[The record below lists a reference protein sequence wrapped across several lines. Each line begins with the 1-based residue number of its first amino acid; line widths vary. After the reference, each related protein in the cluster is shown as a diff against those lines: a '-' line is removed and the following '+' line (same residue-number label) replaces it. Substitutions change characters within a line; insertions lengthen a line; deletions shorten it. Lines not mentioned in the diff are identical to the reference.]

1 MNCERCG
8 IEIDSK
14 TIERRKGRGILD
26 QRCYD
31 CRVKQLNEIKYNGLI
46 CRPWR
51 GEVDEDLNPID
62 GQLRLYLPGERI
74 CGHGDCVNKEHIIP
88 APKAEDRSLE
98 MERNDISYRTGRLS
112 QLQDYMRELHG

>member
-26 QRCYD
+26 QRCSD
-31 CRVKQLNEIKYNGLI
+31 CRVKQLNEIKYNGII

-62 GQLRLYLPGERI
+62 RNLRLYLPGVRT
-74 CGHGDCVNKEHIIP
+74 CGHRDCVTKDHIIT
-88 APKAEDRSLE
+88 AQQLTELE
-98 MERNDISYRTGRLS
+98 RERNDISYRTGRLS
-112 QLQDYMRELHG
+112 QLQDYMRELSA

>member
-8 IEIDSK
+8 IAIDNK

-31 CRVKQLNEIKYNGLI
+31 CRVKQLNEIKYDGI
-46 CRPWR
+46 VCRPWR

-62 GQLRLYLPGERI
+62 GQLRLYLPGLRI
-74 CGHGDCVNKEHIIP
+74 CGHKDCVNKEHIISQATP
-88 APKAEDRSLE
+88 RDIELE
-98 MERNDISYRTGRLS
+98 RFDTSYRTGRLTE
-112 QLQDYMRELHG
+112 LDDYMRELSA

>member
-26 QRCYD
+26 QRCSD
-31 CRVKQLNEIKYNGLI
+31 CRVKQLNEIKYNGII

-62 GQLRLYLPGERI
+62 GQLRLYLPGIRT
-74 CGHGDCVNKEHIIP
+74 CGHRDCVTKDHIIQV
-88 APKAEDRSLE
+88 PKTIDRTLE
-98 MERNDISYRTGRLS
+98 LERNDISYRTGRLS
-112 QLQDYMRELHG
+112 ELQDYMRELYA

>member
-62 GQLRLYLPGERI
+62 GQLRLYLPGVRV
-74 CGHGDCVNKEHIIP
+74 CGHKDCVNKEHIISP
-88 APKAEDRSLE
+88 PTQRNIELE
-98 MERNDISYRTGRLS
+98 RFDTSYRTGRLAE
-112 QLQDYMRELHG
+112 LDDYMRELSA

>member
-26 QRCYD
+26 QRCSD
-31 CRVKQLNEIKYNGLI
+31 CRVKQLNEIKYNGII

-62 GQLRLYLPGERI
+62 GQLRLYLPGIRT
-74 CGHGDCVNKEHIIP
+74 CGHRDCVTKDHIIQV
-88 APKAEDRSLE
+88 AETIDRTLE
-98 MERNDISYRTGRLS
+98 LERNDISYRTGRLS
-112 QLQDYMRELHG
+112 ELQDYMRELYA